1 MKGEIRPAVLPDPAV
16 LLALG
21 KPKHQEHFET
31 GVQGE
36 HETLAKKCLPLCRI
50 YMRSIGCLGK
60 DLMSDWA
67 G

>member
-1 MKGEIRPAVLPDPAV
+1 MGEIRPAALPVPAV

-31 GVQGE
+31 GIQGQGE
-36 HETLAKKCLPLCRI
+36 TLPKKCLSLCRI
-50 YMRSIGCLGK
+50 YMRSVDCVGK
-60 DLMSDWA
+60 GLISDWP